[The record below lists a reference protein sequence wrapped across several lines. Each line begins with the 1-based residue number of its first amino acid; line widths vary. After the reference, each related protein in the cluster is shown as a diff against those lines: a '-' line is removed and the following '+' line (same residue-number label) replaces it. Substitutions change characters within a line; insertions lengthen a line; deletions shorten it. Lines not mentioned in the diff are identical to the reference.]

1 MKTTLAD
8 FFHTY
13 HFIAKEDCQGLYI
26 FRSLFTALAWLFP
39 FFLIKL
45 ASTSK
50 KAMPSAKTSLHF
62 FDALHPFKP
71 SLAFH
76 IETAHP
82 IFPANQMTVF
92 DMEWNTELK

>member
-1 MKTTLAD
+1 MSLYLSTVIHSSSMTIPV
-8 FFHTY
+8 FF
-13 HFIAKEDCQGLYI
+13 F
-26 FRSLFTALAWLFP
+26 
-39 FFLIKL
+39 IKL

-50 KAMPSAKTSLHF
+50 KAMPSARRSLHF

-92 DMEWNTELK
+92 DME